1 MKNFTRRAAA
11 STALGLAAAA
21 MLPAP
26 RLARAADK
34 VTWTFSL
41 YGPPRAATLTFEHL
55 AKVAK
60 EKSGGNFT
68 INLRYNEQLGEAKD
82 FLDGIKVD
90 SYQGAFVAFSYAPA
104 LGISTQ

>member
-1 MKNFTRRAAA
+1 MKILTRRAAA
-11 STALGLAAAA
+11 STGLGLAAAA

-55 AKVAK
+55 AKVASA
-60 EKSGGNFT
+60 E
-68 INLRYNEQLGEAKD
+68 
-82 FLDGIKVD
+82 
-90 SYQGAFVAFSYAPA
+90 GARAERPA
-104 LGISTQ
+104 LALIALRGRERSAFPWRTRFAYPARSTPRVSR